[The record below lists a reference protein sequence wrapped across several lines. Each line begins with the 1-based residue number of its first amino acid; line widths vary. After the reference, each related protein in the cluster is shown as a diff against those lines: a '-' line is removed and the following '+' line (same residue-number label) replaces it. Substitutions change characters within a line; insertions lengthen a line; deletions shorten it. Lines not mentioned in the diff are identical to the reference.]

1 MKNLVP
7 VVLCGGA
14 GSRLWPLSRQA
25 YPKQF
30 LDLTGSGESLLQATL
45 SRLSGLTALSAPI
58 VVCNEQHRFLVAD
71 QLQRIGIE
79 RTTLLLEPVARNT
92 APAVALA
99 ALSAQ
104 ATDPDAVLLVLP
116 ADHVITGQSD
126 FHRAIN
132 SACAAA
138 EKGRLVTFGV
148 VPTHAETGYGYIER
162 AARLVGD
169 SEVSDACSIKQFAEK
184 PDLATAQ
191 AYLADESFLWNS
203 GMFVFRASQYLEELE
218 AHEPDMLALCQQAL
232 AEAET
237 DLDFTRIAAG
247 PFGDCPAN
255 SIDYAVMEKTQ
266 LGAVVP
272 LDAGWSDI
280 GSFSGLWDISAKD
293 AQSNVTLG
301 DVLLE
306 DTQDSYV
313 YSDSRLVAAVGLD
326 NAVIVETADA
336 VLVADR
342 NRVQDVKTV
351 VTRLKSLGRDESVL
365 HKTVYRPWG
374 SYASICESDRF
385 QVKKIVVN
393 PGQKL
398 SLQKHHHRAEH
409 WIVVKGTARV
419 TCEDKVFMLNED
431 QSTYIPIGDKHRLEN
446 PGKIPLELI
455 EVQSGSYLGED
466 DIVRYD
472 DVYGREK

>member
-138 EKGRLVTFGV
+138 ESVGNK
-148 VPTHAETGYGYIER
+148 PTSNGSLFSSTVEIWRY
-162 AARLVGD
+162 
-169 SEVSDACSIKQFAEK
+169 
-184 PDLATAQ
+184 
-191 AYLADESFLWNS
+191 
-203 GMFVFRASQYLEELE
+203 EL
-218 AHEPDMLALCQQAL
+218 
-232 AEAET
+232 
-237 DLDFTRIAAG
+237 
-247 PFGDCPAN
+247 
-255 SIDYAVMEKTQ
+255 
-266 LGAVVP
+266 
-272 LDAGWSDI
+272 
-280 GSFSGLWDISAKD
+280 
-293 AQSNVTLG
+293 
-301 DVLLE
+301 
-306 DTQDSYV
+306 
-313 YSDSRLVAAVGLD
+313 
-326 NAVIVETADA
+326 
-336 VLVADR
+336 
-342 NRVQDVKTV
+342 
-351 VTRLKSLGRDESVL
+351 
-365 HKTVYRPWG
+365 
-374 SYASICESDRF
+374 
-385 QVKKIVVN
+385 
-393 PGQKL
+393 
-398 SLQKHHHRAEH
+398 
-409 WIVVKGTARV
+409 
-419 TCEDKVFMLNED
+419 
-431 QSTYIPIGDKHRLEN
+431 
-446 PGKIPLELI
+446 
-455 EVQSGSYLGED
+455 
-466 DIVRYD
+466 
-472 DVYGREK
+472 